1 MRQWAAVLLCIT
13 VLALGSPTW
22 TRAGENDQQVEQ
34 LQKQLAA
41 MQEEMKGLRKAL
53 EDKSVP
59 ASTRATMQGHMMR
72 MDQQWQGMHHQCC
85 MMNPAG
91 CQHMGMPPQNP

>member
-1 MRQWAAVLLCIT
+1 MRQWAAVLVCMA
-13 VLALGSPTW
+13 VLAFGSSTR

-53 EDKSVP
+53 EEKGVP
-59 ASTRATMQGHMMR
+59 ADARATMQGHMMR
-72 MDQQWQGMHHQCC
+72 MDQQWQGMHQQCC

-91 CQHMGMPPQNP
+91 CRHMGMQ